1 MINKLEETRKCIG
14 VFPYSTHFSIKNNT
28 LRVPF
33 MPAML
38 TASLLS
44 ASSSFK
50 LAYLPCFTGVMKRQV
65 GDFIVTEIDKVT
77 PSGTGEHIWLK
88 IQKVDANTDWVAAQL
103 ARIAGVKKRDIGF
116 AGLKDRKAI
125 TTQWFSIYLPKG
137 NVSTSTWLTELPQ
150 GVKLLEEARHDR
162 KLRRGTLKG
171 NHFSITIRNCVFDGI
186 ELALLVERL
195 RTQGMPNYFGKQRF
209 GHDYHNIV
217 MAKQWFQGNVRVKGR
232 NKRSLYL
239 SAARSWV
246 FNHILATRI
255 EQGTWNKAIAGDVF
269 MLQGSH
275 SCFADDGDIHIQ
287 QRIDTGNIHP
297 TAALWGNGALNSH
310 ADMLQIEQHIS
321 SMEPVLCKGLEEHGL
336 KQERRA
342 MRVAIVDLAFDVLDE
357 HTLRFEFSLPA
368 GSYATV
374 LLGQLGVLEIK

>member
-14 VFPYSTHFSIKNNT
+14 VFPYSTYFNVQNNT
-28 LRVPF
+28 LRVSF

-38 TASLLS
+38 SASLS
-44 ASSSFK
+44 AASSFK
-50 LAYLPCFTGVMKRQV
+50 QAYLPCFTGVMKRQAE
-65 GDFIVTEIDKVT
+65 DFIVTEIDKVN
-77 PSGTGEHIWLK
+77 PSGKGEHIWLK
-88 IQKVDANTDWVAAQL
+88 IQKMDANTDWVATQL

-116 AGLKDRKAI
+116 AGLKDRKAT

-137 NVSTSTWLTELPQ
+137 EVPTSTWLTKLPQ
-150 GVKLLEEARHDR
+150 GVKLLEETRHDR
-162 KLRRGTLKG
+162 KLRRGALKG
-171 NHFSITIRNCVFDGI
+171 NHFSIIIRNCIFDDA
-186 ELALLVERL
+186 ELASLVEKV

-217 MAKQWFQGNVRVKGR
+217 MVKQWFQGDIQVKAR
-232 NKRSLYL
+232 NKRSIYL
-239 SAARSWV
+239 SAARSWI
-246 FNHILATRI
+246 FNHILAMRI

-287 QRIDTGNIHP
+287 QRIDAGNIHP

-310 ADMLQIEQHIS
+310 ADMLQIEQNIS

-342 MRVAIVDLAFDVLDE
+342 MRVAIVDLAFDMLDE

-374 LLGQLGVLEIK
+374 LLEQLGVLEIK